1 MQFNFRHQL
10 QPLLELRPERT
21 HIAVNVAAPA
31 HLIEPDN
38 TSSTMRNSR
47 WIAGQE
53 LFKDWQWLNVYAATK
68 A

>member
-31 HLIEPDN
+31 HQSNRTTPAAPCA
-38 TSSTMRNSR
+38 
-47 WIAGQE
+47 IAGG
-53 LFKDWQWLNVYAATK
+53 
-68 A
+68 